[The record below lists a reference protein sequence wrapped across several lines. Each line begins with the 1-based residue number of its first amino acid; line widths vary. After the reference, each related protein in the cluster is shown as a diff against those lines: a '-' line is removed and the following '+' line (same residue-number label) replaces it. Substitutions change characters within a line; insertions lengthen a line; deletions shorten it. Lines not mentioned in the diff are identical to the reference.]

1 MNRTTSAKAA
11 TPTLGIRLA
20 GGMYALNRFLMTL
33 QNKRVPVTGVTV
45 DGDREATRVTLR
57 LDCPEETA
65 RRYTALL
72 SSLEDV
78 DEVWPAEE
86 SMEIALLKPAGE
98 GWRGL
103 AEGAG
108 IGFHEYD
115 GTVVA
120 SGAVQKMEDW
130 LDSLEDGDA
139 DNIMRLGPMARP
151 GNGGG

>member
-1 MNRTTSAKAA
+1 MARSSTGVATD

-33 QNKRVPVTGVTV
+33 QNKRVPVTGITM
-45 DGDREATRVTLR
+45 DGDSEGSRITLR

-86 SMEIALLKPAGE
+86 SMEVALLKPAAE
-98 GWRGL
+98 GWRKS
-103 AEGAG
+103 AERAR
-108 IGFHEYD
+108 IGFHED
-115 GTVVA
+115 SGTVVA
-120 SGAVQKMEDW
+120 SGAPEKMEAW
-130 LDSLEDGDA
+130 LDSLGEEETD
-139 DNIMRLGPMARP
+139 IMRLGPMARP
-151 GNGGG
+151 GNGGD